1 MDNTDVGSFI
11 IAMENMMIAQEG
23 TLELFMKDPI
33 HYIDY
38 YQYNYGKVSRDDP
51 ERLGIINLDGE
62 IYLQV
67 MGAVKELVSV
77 NMYASA
83 LAIMETFLERLMTI
97 YNDKGTSSD
106 WKVLIEDIIREVKDR
121 MLKVEEHRDTYES
134 KRASISGK
142 YQNLLKKL

>member
-11 IAMENMMIAQEG
+11 IALENMMIAQEG
-23 TLELFMKDPI
+23 TLELFMDDPI

-38 YQYNYGKVSRDDP
+38 YQYNGGKVSRDDP

-67 MGAVKELVSV
+67 MAAVREFVSV

-83 LAIMETFLERLMTI
+83 LGLMETFLERLTTI
-97 YNDKGTSSD
+97 YNDKETPGD
-106 WKVLIEDIIREVKDR
+106 WKVLIENTVREVKDR
-121 MLKVEEHRDTYES
+121 ILKVKEQRDTYES
-134 KRASISGK
+134 KRAAINGK
-142 YQNLLKKL
+142 YQSLLKKL